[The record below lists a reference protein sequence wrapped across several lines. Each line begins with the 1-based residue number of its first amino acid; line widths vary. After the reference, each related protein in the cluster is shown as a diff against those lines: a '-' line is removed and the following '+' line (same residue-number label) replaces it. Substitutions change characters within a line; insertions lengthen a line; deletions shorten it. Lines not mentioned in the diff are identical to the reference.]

1 MTSLGGLCA
10 APVVPGLALLHIDC
24 CSPLLRSMPTRV
36 GEAYSWPGASRTQD
50 EWDSEILAHPL
61 REYWLITQVTHERDA
76 AGVAYLEPQPGG
88 NMEIVAF
95 GLLSEYV
102 GKGLGGYALTLALRQ
117 AWAVESVGFEAVRRT
132 WLHTSSDDHPNALRN
147 YQKRGLR
154 RIAAK
159 PGLGRGCR
167 KLTVC
172 VSGRATVIADQ
183 SPLIR
188 TTNRVRGGDVHAR
201 C

>member
-1 MTSLGGLCA
+1 
-10 APVVPGLALLHIDC
+10 
-24 CSPLLRSMPTRV
+24 LRRAV
-36 GEAYSWPGASRTQD
+36 DQD
-50 EWDSEILAHPL
+50 GNVLDILAQS
-61 REYWLITQVTHERDA
+61 RRDKA
-76 AGVAYLEPQPGG
+76 AAKR
-88 NMEIVAF
+88 F
-95 GLLSEYV
+95 
-102 GKGLGGYALTLALRQ
+102 
-117 AWAVESVGFEAVRRT
+117 FRR
-132 WLHTSSDDHPNALRN
+132 LMDHLNALRS

-172 VSGRATVIADQ
+172 VLGRAVIADQ

-188 TTNRVRGGDVHAR
+188 TTNRVRGDDLHAR

>member
-1 MTSLGGLCA
+1 LSLDKAITYLEMTSLGGLCA

-88 NMEIVAF
+88 NVEIVAF
-95 GLLSEYV
+95 GLLPEYV

-117 AWAVESVGFEAVRRT
+117 AWAVESVGFEAVRRV
-132 WLHTSSDDHPNALRN
+132 WLHTSSDDHPMRCATTRS
-147 YQKRGLR
+147 
-154 RIAAK
+154 AA
-159 PGLGRGCR
+159 CA
-167 KLTVC
+167 
-172 VSGRATVIADQ
+172 VSQRSPVREGADR
-183 SPLIR
+183 S
-188 TTNRVRGGDVHAR
+188 
-201 C
+201 